1 MRAMKNSGVEWI
13 GEIPESWGVSKLK
26 YFVDCYDGKRVPIDS
41 AKRQTGSYPYWGAGS
56 ITDYVNDYIFDEEL
70 VLLGED
76 GAPFFDYTRPVAFLV
91 NEKIWVNNHIHVLK
105 VHENMNSNYIVRFLN
120 SVDFK
125 SYINGSILNK
135 LTQSNMNEIAMLY
148 PSLSEQH
155 RIADYLDD
163 KCSKIDNII
172 EKQQQVIEK
181 LKEYKLSVITEAV
194 TKGLDPDAEMKDSGV
209 ECIGRIPEKWE
220 TTKLGRVSTIRSG
233 ITLGRKIPENTKLIE
248 RPYLRVANVQ
258 NGFVDTSNVTVLEV
272 TEDEDKKYRLRN
284 GDVLMTEGGDR
295 DKLGRGCV
303 WNASIEPCLHQ
314 NHIFALNTNLKF
326 LNQFYFSYVTASKVG
341 RVYFDMTAIKT
352 TNLACTS
359 ASKVSAFRIPLP
371 PIREQ
376 QMIVEYLD
384 KKCLAIET
392 TISKKQAILD
402 KLAEYKKSLVYEV
415 VTGKKEV

>member
-1 MRAMKNSGVEWI
+1 MRAMKNSGIEWI

-209 ECIGRIPEKWE
+209 EWIGMIPEKWNVYRIGALYSERKEQGSDELPILTVSINTGVSDRELADDE
-220 TTKLGRVSTIRSG
+220 TSRIFVRS
-233 ITLGRKIPENTKLIE
+233 
-248 RPYLRVANVQ
+248 
-258 NGFVDTSNVTVLEV
+258 
-272 TEDEDKKYRLRN
+272 EDKSKYMRVYPGDLTYNMMRAWQGAFGAVRVDGMVSPAYVIAKPKREIDSRYMEALLRTPSAKEEMKRYSHGIADFRLR
-284 GDVLMTEGGDR
+284 LYWE
-295 DKLGRGCV
+295 K
-303 WNASIEPCLHQ
+303 
-314 NHIFALNTNLKF
+314 FKYLKICF
-326 LNQFYFSYVTASKVG
+326 
-341 RVYFDMTAIKT
+341 
-352 TNLACTS
+352 
-359 ASKVSAFRIPLP
+359 P
-371 PIREQ
+371 PIEEQ
-376 QMIVEYLD
+376 KAIADYLD

-392 TISKKQAILD
+392 AISKKQAIID